1 MGSSQ
6 PEPAEGDTANCLYQ
20 TVDINID
27 MPPAALHSQHHPR
40 AAKEGTL
47 QKLAAHN
54 TVSLHLV
61 TPVLVLEV
69 APTGSTGELTVHH
82 GDAYDR
88 GVYPPTGLRRE
99 SFSMHPGHPPLRNTA
114 LANHLDSGTT

>member
-1 MGSSQ
+1 MTVHNAWVLANEQ
-6 PEPAEGDTANCLYQ
+6 AEGDTANCLHQ

-27 MPPAALHSQHHPR
+27 MTPTAIHSQRLPR

-61 TPVLVLEV
+61 TPVGAFVQ
-69 APTGSTGELTVHH
+69 
-82 GDAYDR
+82 
-88 GVYPPTGLRRE
+88 
-99 SFSMHPGHPPLRNTA
+99 
-114 LANHLDSGTT
+114 